1 MNQIDHARV
10 VQLMKLATSTC
21 DTNTCTNARK
31 KTLVVELYHNGTPV
45 LAQCRDCNPRVW
57 ADAAEAQKESWLRGE

>member
-10 VQLMKLATSTC
+10 VQLMKLATCTC

-45 LAQCRDCNPRVW
+45 LSQCRDCNPYAW
-57 ADAAEAQKESWLRGE
+57 DMAAEAQKEMWLRG